1 MISFGFMVPTR
12 SPFPRWPSL
21 AVLAAAAAYLAVR
34 WDSIPARWIIHWNAA
49 GRPNGWSEHS
59 WLGVFGPLFL
69 AGAIAVFFEL
79 LGAITSRR
87 SVTGAAM
94 VAVNAATRDLL
105 RAVTLGLCLVFG
117 ALAIDLPLGPRLA
130 PGVLVALLAIPIGV
144 TLAIGT
150 ARIAEAL
157 RQVRSAGH
165 GAKVEGYHALY
176 YSNPKD
182 QRLWVPKLSGMGL
195 TINFAHRWALP
206 MMAILVGVPIA
217 IAIASVLASRAN

>member
-1 MISFGFMVPTR
+1 MVSFCGMVPTR
-12 SPFPRWPSL
+12 TPFPRWPSF

-34 WDSIPARWIIHWNAA
+34 WDSIPARWIIHWSAA
-49 GRPNGWSEHS
+49 GRPNGWSERS
-59 WLGVFGPLFL
+59 WLGVFGPLLL
-69 AGAIAVFFEL
+69 AGAIAVFFEV

-87 SVTGAAM
+87 SVTDAAM
-94 VAVNAATRDLL
+94 VAVTAATRDLL
-105 RAVTLGLCLVFG
+105 RAVAFGLCLVF
-117 ALAIDLPLGPRLA
+117 AMLAIDLPLGPRLA
-130 PGVLVALLAIPIGV
+130 PGALVALLAIPIGV

-195 TINFAHRWALP
+195 TINFAHRWAWP
-206 MMAILVGVPIA
+206 VMAILMGVPIA
-217 IAIASVLASRAN
+217 IAIASVLASRAH